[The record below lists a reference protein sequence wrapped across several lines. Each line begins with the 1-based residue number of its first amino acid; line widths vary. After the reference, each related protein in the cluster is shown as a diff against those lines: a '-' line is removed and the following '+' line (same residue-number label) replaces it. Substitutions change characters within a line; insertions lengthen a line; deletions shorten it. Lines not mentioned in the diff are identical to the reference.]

1 MTVIVVIA
9 CHFKSENE
17 LCDTTIK
24 RLGTTLSLSREIDP
38 KFGPAFIITGN
49 VPYQKDSATLA
60 KLMQNWLYE
69 HGIEQNNAIIGKG
82 VGIFSEAR
90 NITASEVNTFGKSTH
105 LIVVSSDWYLWP
117 GKAIWKKFARDNG
130 LEISFHPVY
139 GTGGWRTRLTYAVYG
154 TIVNISL
161 LLGFSSLVEKRLSK
175 MQEKR
180 LEGFTWNGC
189 A

>member
-17 LCDTTIK
+17 LCDTTTQ
-24 RLGTTLSLSREIDP
+24 RLAAALSLSRQIDP
-38 KFGPAFIITGN
+38 KFGPTFIVTGN
-49 VPYQKDSATLA
+49 VPYQKGGATLA

-69 HGIEQNNAIIGKG
+69 HGIERNNAIIEKG
-82 VGIFSEAR
+82 VGIFSEAQT
-90 NITASEVNTFGKSTH
+90 ITASKVGIFGKSTH
-105 LIVVSSDWYLWP
+105 LIVVSSGWYLWP
-117 GKAIWKKFARDNG
+117 GKAVWKKSARDNG

-139 GTGGWRTRLTYAVYG
+139 STGGWRTRLTYAAYG
-154 TIVNISL
+154 AIVNISL
-161 LLGFSSLVEKRLSK
+161 VLGLSSLVEKRLSK